1 MEFTLSRSLEII
13 ERTSD
18 VLSAMLSGLS
28 EDWVNGNEGE
38 GTWTAKEVVAHL
50 IVCEKTDWLPRAR
63 IMLSGK
69 EEKILEPIDMTAHFE
84 MAKTTSLGTL
94 LAEFKM
100 LRENGITELKG
111 FNLQGTDFNKS
122 AFHPKILE
130 VTLQQL
136 IAAWVAHDLSH
147 LAQISRIL
155 ARQYK
160 TEVGTFSEF
169 LKILR

>member
-13 ERTSD
+13 ERTPNI
-18 VLSAMLSGLS
+18 LSAILSGLS

-69 EEKILEPIDMTAHFE
+69 EDKILEPIDMTAHFE
-84 MAKTTSLGTL
+84 MARITSLENL
-94 LAEFKM
+94 LSEFTI
-100 LRENGITELKG
+100 LRENGITELQG
-111 FNLQGTDFNKS
+111 FNLQGTDFDKS

-147 LAQISRIL
+147 LAQISRVL

-160 TEVGTFSEF
+160 TEVGTFRDF
-169 LKILR
+169 LKILE